1 MQSLHMHC
9 PEILRYV
16 LACNSVYLTALALLL
31 TFFYRLCML
40 YCIDK
45 RFLSHLKIIHVSM
58 NCLRTYTQY
67 VLLFI
72 SHELSEVHINLF
84 SRLITLYATSV

>member
-1 MQSLHMHC
+1 MHC

-16 LACNSVYLTALALLL
+16 LACSSVYWTGGLALL

-45 RFLSHLKIIHVSM
+45 RCLSHLKTIHVSV

-67 VLLFI
+67 VLPFI
-72 SHELSEVHINLF
+72 SHDLSEVHNSIF
-84 SRLITLYATSV
+84 QILITLYATSV